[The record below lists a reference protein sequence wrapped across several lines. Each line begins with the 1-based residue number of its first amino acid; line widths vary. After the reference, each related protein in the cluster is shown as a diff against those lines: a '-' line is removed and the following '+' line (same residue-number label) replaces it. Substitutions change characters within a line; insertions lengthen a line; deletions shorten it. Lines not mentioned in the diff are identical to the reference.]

1 MSNIEINDTPEWQM
15 DDAYGSLTDDRWLRS
30 KSRVKALTADI
41 ADMLNGEATD
51 EILTRALSAYEEA
64 LTLQSSMWSFAKCL
78 GAKDVTDASSTAAM
92 SMTDDLKHDLEAAAA
107 PLFAALAALSEDAA
121 LWQEKP
127 FSHWKFSLRER
138 FGDWHNKL
146 SESDASLV
154 SDIELK
160 AFMPLGTIH
169 KSLQKLVD
177 FEAKSASG
185 EAVRVRAAKLIAI
198 LKGDPDP
205 VLRRTTGEAMDDW
218 YRRHADLYAA
228 LLNELHGIRLA
239 GFDRA
244 GVTDPLSVSLAQNRM
259 SREAL
264 DAIRTAIFNNIGWV
278 REGIRLRAKV
288 LGTGKLGFYDIM
300 APAPEAGGGVPRKMS
315 YAEGIAIVKDA
326 LGRVNPAMSEFIDM
340 MLEKKWLDAR
350 PSDKKVGGAFYS
362 RFNEFRIPRVF
373 STYLG
378 SITAVLQQG
387 HELGHAFHY
396 WTMRDLPMIETEFPM
411 TLTETASNFNE
422 AVIRKVLLEE
432 ARGDERFKMLWQES
446 RSGAN
451 FLLNT
456 MVRMEFELAFLEER
470 RRGVVPAER
479 CCSLMTETWRRW
491 YGEDVTPDTWLWA
504 HKLHYYK
511 TDQFIYNYPYTVGY
525 LMSQALMR
533 EWEVRGDA
541 FYAFYTAML
550 RDTGRMTV
558 DEIIRVHFGADAAD
572 PAFWEGAMQSVK
584 QSSDDFARLVA
595 EHNY

>member
-1 MSNIEINDTPEWQM
+1 MSNFEINDAPEWQM
-15 DDAYGSLTDDRWLRS
+15 DDAYGSLTDARWLRS
-30 KSRVKALTADI
+30 EARVKALAADL
-41 ADMLNGEATD
+41 AEMLKGEATD
-51 EILTRALSAYEEA
+51 EILTRALSAHEEA
-64 LTLQSSMWSFAKCL
+64 LMLQSSMQAFAKCL
-78 GAKDVTDASSTAAM
+78 GAKDVTDDASSAAM
-92 SMTDDLKHDLEAAAA
+92 NLTADLRHDLETAAA
-107 PLFAALAALSEDAA
+107 PLFTALEALPENAA

-127 FSHWKFSLRER
+127 FSHWKFALRER

-154 SDIELK
+154 SDIEVK
-160 AFMPLGTIH
+160 AFLPLGTIH

-205 VLRRTTGEAMDDW
+205 VLRRTTGEAMDGW

-264 DAIRTAIFNNIGWV
+264 DAIRMAIFRNIGWV
-278 REGIRLRAKV
+278 REGIRLRARV
-288 LGTGKLGFYDIM
+288 LGAEQMGFYDIL
-300 APAPEAGGGVPRKMS
+300 APAPEASGVPRKMS
-315 YAEGIAIVKDA
+315 YAEGICTVKRA
-326 LGRVNPAMSEFIDM
+326 LGKVSPAMPEFIDM
-340 MLEKKWLDAR
+340 MLEKGWVDAR
-350 PSDKKVGGAFYS
+350 PSDKKVGGAFYA

-396 WTMRDLPMIETEFPM
+396 WMMRDLPMIETEFPM
-411 TLTETASNFNE
+411 TLTETASTFNE
-422 AVIRKVLLEE
+422 AVIRKILLEE
-432 ARGDERFKMLWQES
+432 ARGDERFGMLWQES
-446 RSGAN
+446 RSAAN
-451 FLLNT
+451 FLINT

-470 RRGVVPAER
+470 RCGVVPAER
-479 CCSLMTETWRRW
+479 CCSLMTEAWKRW
-491 YGEDVTPDTWLWA
+491 YGDDVTPDPWLWA

-533 EWEVRGDA
+533 EWKVRGDA
-541 FYAFYTAML
+541 FYDFYTAML

-572 PAFWEGAMQSVK
+572 PAFWEGAM
-584 QSSDDFARLVA
+584 
-595 EHNY
+595 